1 MGAGR
6 LSGFYFITDS
16 GLTSGG
22 VPGDVAAAIAGG
34 AALVQYREKLR
45 AFDERLAEAREL
57 AGLCRAAGVPLIVND
72 DIALAR
78 EAGADG
84 VHLGQGDAPPAEA
97 REALGA
103 GAIIGVS
110 VGTPEEAREA
120 ERAGANYVAASPVF
134 ATTTKLDAGP
144 GVGLEGLRVIRAATG
159 LPLAAIG
166 GLTLGGLPDVI
177 AAGADLICAISA
189 SLAGGNVTANVR
201 ALRGAMGSP

>member
-1 MGAGR
+1 MGAAH

-22 VPGDVAAAIAGG
+22 VPGDVKAALAGG
-34 AALVQYREKLR
+34 ATLVQYREKGR
-45 AFDERLAEAREL
+45 AFDERLAEARKL

-78 EAGADG
+78 ETEAGG
-84 VHLGQGDAPPAEA
+84 IHLGQSDAPPGEA
-97 REALGA
+97 RDALGSR
-103 GAIIGVS
+103 AIIGVS
-110 VGTPEEAREA
+110 VSTPDEAREA
-120 ERAGANYVAASPVF
+120 ERAGADYVAASPVF
-134 ATTTKLDAGP
+134 ATTTKLDTGP
-144 GVGLEGLRVIRAATG
+144 GVGLEGLRSIRAATP

-166 GLTLGGLPDVI
+166 GLTLELLPDVV

-201 ALRGAMGSP
+201 ALRVAMRSS